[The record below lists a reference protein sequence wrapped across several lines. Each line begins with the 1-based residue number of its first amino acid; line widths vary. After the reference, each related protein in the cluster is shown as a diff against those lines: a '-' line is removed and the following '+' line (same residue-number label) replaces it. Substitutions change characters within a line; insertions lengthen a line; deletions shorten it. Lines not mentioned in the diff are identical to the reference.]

1 MKPVA
6 TSVLKS
12 SLSFQYCIT
21 RRSTPLALLV
31 GRHYVPPVN
40 LKLELNMENSDYIR
54 DQLQECFK
62 VIDSCLSCIYSGDT
76 HMYRALAG
84 QLRLLLCDSSRGKN
98 NSLLYKVYPESK
110 ISAIKPI
117 KWDQSQ
123 TGDVTLHQTEKTHS
137 ISTMPF
143 KLIIYKNGLVVSD
156 LKYNNKNMLSIDEWI
171 HTQLTVHPIHLT
183 PAIIIRTVAD
193 KGGGAHVDSNSSVE
207 LRMLYKKTPTG
218 RMYSE
223 LFILALGR
231 FAQKIGENIFN
242 YKGVEVSDELT
253 KSPYYELENIMAAH
267 NDYVDALKFH
277 NRK

>member
-1 MKPVA
+1 
-6 TSVLKS
+6 
-12 SLSFQYCIT
+12 
-21 RRSTPLALLV
+21 
-31 GRHYVPPVN
+31 
-40 LKLELNMENSDYIR
+40 
-54 DQLQECFK
+54 
-62 VIDSCLSCIYSGDT
+62 
-76 HMYRALAG
+76 MYRALAG

-117 KWDQSQ
+117 KWDPSQ